1 MINLCYCLT
10 LQGNSSKYFL
20 SIDFEKN
27 PLNSEAE
34 YGLNITSESAEIV
47 YHEVFFFEILIH
59 YVVNYLTISCFNFY
73 SSLYLHYLVS
83 STTIKK

>member
-1 MINLCYCLT
+1 M

-34 YGLNITSESAEIV
+34 YGLNISSESMELV
-47 YHEVFFFEILIH
+47 YHEVGF
-59 YVVNYLTISCFNFY
+59 S
-73 SSLYLHYLVS
+73 
-83 STTIKK
+83 K